1 MVLNRAV
8 ACSLNLFWKRF
19 TVSGK
24 LIRICRR
31 LASEMLLACCVLPWC
46 YSDLRLRTDE
56 TVSATDASGSA
67 GGISRSVRLSKAG
80 MEALRT
86 RSDRGYQYC
95 SEEFAILSW
104 FDSIGAIRQAW
115 VMSQLP
121 LGETDWCQSSCS
133 RRRRIGGHSSF
144 GVSRDQ
150 RTSSAPC

>member
-1 MVLNRAV
+1 MVAECISWLPSADHGCRVQIMVAEYNAILESLDEDHGCRVQIMVAAV
-8 ACSLNLFWKRF
+8 NHGSVGEKL

-86 RSDRGYQYC
+86 RSDRGYQCC
-95 SEEFAILSW
+95 SEEFAILS
-104 FDSIGAIRQAW
+104 
-115 VMSQLP
+115 
-121 LGETDWCQSSCS
+121 
-133 RRRRIGGHSSF
+133 
-144 GVSRDQ
+144 
-150 RTSSAPC
+150 